1 MRFAQQGLA
10 LIESWSF
17 RRTKLVGVWLVLS
30 HVKTAQRFTKLCH
43 SWLLFLRCFENYQYS
58 YLKLT
63 YKVSISKFKAYGKSL
78 ITYLFPPRKL
88 KSSHTPFSKVFQ
100 SQSTFTTDSH
110 NTLKIYTAIDSQTAE
125 VSKKRVHFTERSL
138 EKYYT
143 TRLSLLGRYR
153 LHKNTD
159 TFLIS

>member
-1 MRFAQQGLA
+1 M
-10 LIESWSF
+10 
-17 RRTKLVGVWLVLS
+17 
-30 HVKTAQRFTKLCH
+30 
-43 SWLLFLRCFENYQYS
+43 
-58 YLKLT
+58 LKIT

-78 ITYLFPPRKL
+78 MTYLFPPRKL

-138 EKYYT
+138 EKYYN
-143 TRLSLLGRYR
+143 TRLSLPGRYQ

>member
-1 MRFAQQGLA
+1 M
-10 LIESWSF
+10 
-17 RRTKLVGVWLVLS
+17 
-30 HVKTAQRFTKLCH
+30 
-43 SWLLFLRCFENYQYS
+43 
-58 YLKLT
+58 
-63 YKVSISKFKAYGKSL
+63 
-78 ITYLFPPRKL
+78 TYLFPPRKL

-125 VSKKRVHFTERSL
+125 VSKKRVHLLKEVLRS
-138 EKYYT
+138 T
-143 TRLSLLGRYR
+143 THLLFGRYQ